1 MRGEFTSFIHRI
13 ASSHR
18 TFYKRIGVKR
28 NSVRLACVK
37 HAASVRPEP
46 GSNSPINLLE
56 NLDRL
61 NFTSLKRNC
70 CYLKNNVCF
79 VFRLKTK
86 PAHLALI
93 NYLIYLHCLVFKEH
107 LLADVVSS
115 FILTQPI
122 GCCQHVFEILFEE
135 SRLLPAVS
143 VCR

>member
-107 LLADVVSS
+107 WTTCRCQLIYINRSDLL
-115 FILTQPI
+115 
-122 GCCQHVFEILFEE
+122 CQHIF
-135 SRLLPAVS
+135 
-143 VCR
+143 